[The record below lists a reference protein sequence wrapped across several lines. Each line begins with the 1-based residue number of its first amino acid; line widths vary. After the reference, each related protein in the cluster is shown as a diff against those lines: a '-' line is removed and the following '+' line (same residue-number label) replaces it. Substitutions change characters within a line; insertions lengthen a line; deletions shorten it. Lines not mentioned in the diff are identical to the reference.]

1 MSTTASRRST
11 SGCGAIF
18 ADRACPLPVS
28 LSHRTRIPVKNVLRY
43 GRSVRIM
50 WSAVQN
56 NPKGQHPMPDIDTA
70 DVVAGKKRRGPQ
82 ARRRIDLPSGDYL
95 EPRAEFAERG
105 LGVTDR
111 TAKRM

>member
-1 MSTTASRRST
+1 
-11 SGCGAIF
+11 
-18 ADRACPLPVS
+18 
-28 LSHRTRIPVKNVLRY
+28 
-43 GRSVRIM
+43 
-50 WSAVQN
+50 
-56 NPKGQHPMPDIDTA
+56 MPDIDTA

-111 TAKRM
+111 TAKRMNLPTTYVGGVAYVPHNASLEVVARRVSRRNEPPARRRGRR